1 MRMERDFTQ
10 LSLSLRRKLSIA
22 LIATRAPE
30 LCGAAR
36 LWSLPG
42 EQRRMQKD
50 GAGGQGQVNAKIAVS
65 RRLVQVFLERAANLF
80 PVSSWAPKPKS
91 LKIPASFRIAVRLLI
106 AHPGL
111 LLKSRCWDSAA
122 LICEPTFSLRDMARP
137 FKCYHGQQQLWCS
150 CAELLKIEHLSPP
163 FPCGNA
169 ERVQPPHPPHARH
182 PFSCWSTRPAWLHLL
197 GSQEARGCWPC
208 PRATGMC
215 WANTSASARK
225 KPSWEPRLSAF
236 LCWHRAVRG
245 TEQRATARPNER
257 ALVSKC
263 VFVAF

>member
-50 GAGGQGQVNAKIAVS
+50 GAGGQGQVSAKIAVS

-91 LKIPASFRIAVRLLI
+91 LKILASFRIAMRLLI

-122 LICEPTFSLRDMARP
+122 LICEPTFSSRDMARP

-169 ERVQPPHPPHARH
+169 ERVQPPHPPMHAIHFPAGASGQHDFICWALRRPGVAGH
-182 PFSCWSTRPAWLHLL
+182 VPEPWECAEQTPLHQPARSLPGSRVSQPFSAGTGLLEGRSSRPRHGQMKGLL
-197 GSQEARGCWPC
+197 FQSV
-208 PRATGMC
+208 
-215 WANTSASARK
+215 
-225 KPSWEPRLSAF
+225 F
-236 LCWHRAVRG
+236 L
-245 TEQRATARPNER
+245 
-257 ALVSKC
+257 
-263 VFVAF
+263 